1 MTDVR
6 ETALSEVRVIEPRIY
21 RDDRGAFFE
30 AWHEQRYAAFGI
42 NESFVQDN
50 ISRSGSG
57 VLRGLHFQHPNGQGK
72 LVQVLEGEVFDVAVD
87 VRAGSPTFGQ
97 WVGVTLSSENGLQ
110 CWIPQGFAHGFCV
123 TSERAVFAYKCTA
136 YYDPGSEHTLRWND
150 PDVGID
156 WPVAKPDLSAK
167 DRDGALLKDLT
178 ADQLPAY
185 SG

>member
-1 MTDVR
+1 MVDVR

-21 RDDRGAFFE
+21 RDERGAFYE
-30 AWHEQRYAAFGI
+30 TWHEQRYAAFGV

-50 ISRSGSG
+50 ISRSGRG

-97 WVGVTLSSENGLQ
+97 WAGVTLSSDNGLQ

-156 WPVAKPDLSAK
+156 WPVAKPELSAK

>member
-1 MTDVR
+1 
-6 ETALSEVRVIEPRIY
+6 VIEPRVY

-30 AWHEQRYAAFGI
+30 AWHEQRYAALGI

-50 ISRSGSG
+50 ISRSGYG
-57 VLRGLHFQHPNGQGK
+57 VLRGLHFQHPHGQGK

-87 VRAGSPTFGQ
+87 VRAGSPRFGR
-97 WVGVTLSSENGLQ
+97 WAGVTLSSDNGLQ

-123 TSERAVFAYKCTA
+123 TSDRAVFAYKCTA
-136 YYDPGSEHTLRWND
+136 YYDPDSEHTLCWND

-156 WPVAKPDLSAK
+156 WPITAPELSAK
-167 DRDGALLKDLT
+167 DRDGALLKGLT